1 MTLIFLPME
10 KPKMTQTIQITCEH
24 LVVVPGPH
32 GTMHHIA
39 FNPSE
44 ETVKKV
50 TEWHKSE
57 EEAFVQIADRAGDHT
72 RRLPVRAMNMV
83 FDYGTLVFTV
93 NR

>member
-1 MTLIFLPME
+1 MAESKKIV
-10 KPKMTQTIQITCEH
+10 ITAEH
-24 LVVVPGPH
+24 VVVVPGPH
-32 GTMHHIA
+32 GTMHHVC
-39 FNPSE
+39 FNPTK
-44 ETVKKV
+44 ETVEKV

-57 EEAFVQIADRAGDHT
+57 EEAFVEIKDRAGDHT